1 MIDIFVNFLNMR
13 EISFYRTVSGRCPVE
28 EFLDSLTA
36 RQSAKVTWTLRLIE
50 ELEFIPKQYF
60 KKLVD
65 TDDIWEVRIIVGRDT
80 FRLLSFFDSPRLVV
94 LNHAF
99 AKQMQKIPKSD
110 IRLAKQRKRDYF
122 RRKKQ

>member
-1 MIDIFVNFLNMR
+1 MR

-65 TDDIWEVRIIVGRDT
+65 TDDIWEVRIRVGRDT
-80 FRLLSFFDSPRLVV
+80 FRLLSCFDSPRLVV

-99 AKQMQKIPKSD
+99 AKQTQKILKSD
-110 IRLAKQRKRDYF
+110 IRLAEQRKRDYF